1 MDEEK
6 SESVTN
12 GKRRTIR
19 LPVCLILF
27 LALAGG
33 AILGWFLLSV
43 APTTILAAKRAKLQN
58 ELNQVQ
64 TAFLSYYTEYAEYPV
79 TSDNATLIKILTG
92 LTANENS
99 RQIAFLTVKPSD
111 ENAKG
116 ELLDPW
122 GTPLEMS
129 VTHDGVIH
137 LRSAGPDKIFGT
149 ADDITNQKM

>member
-1 MDEEK
+1 MATAAVK
-6 SESVTN
+6 SKKEPFVTVYGVVALLLAVALLIAASLPSSGVFN
-12 GKRRTIR
+12 AGKRA
-19 LPVCLILF
+19 
-27 LALAGG
+27 AL
-33 AILGWFLLSV
+33 S
-43 APTTILAAKRAKLQN
+43 N

-64 TAFLSYYTEYAEYPV
+64 TAVLNYYTEYSEYPV

-92 LTANENS
+92 LTATENS

-149 ADDITNQKM
+149 ADDITNQIAQRQ